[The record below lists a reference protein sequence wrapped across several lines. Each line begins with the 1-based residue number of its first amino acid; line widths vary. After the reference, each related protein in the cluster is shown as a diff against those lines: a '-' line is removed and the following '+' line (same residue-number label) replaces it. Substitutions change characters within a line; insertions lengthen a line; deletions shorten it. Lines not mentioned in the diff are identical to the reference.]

1 MGTRQTYSAEF
12 KQQAVE
18 LTRQPGNTV
27 QGIAR
32 DLGVGRSTLTTWIR
46 AAREHG
52 QFAVPGQGN
61 ARLTP
66 EQEELKRLKK
76 EVETLRQEREI
87 LKAAAVVLGRAAPM
101 TTLARWFAKEAK

>member
-1 MGTRQTYSAEF
+1 MGTRRTYSAEF

-27 QGIAR
+27 EGIAR
-32 DLGVGRSTLTTWIR
+32 DLGVGRSTLQHWLR

-52 QFAVPGQGN
+52 QLAFPGQGK

-66 EQEELKRLKK
+66 EQEEIKRLKREN
-76 EVETLRQEREI
+76 EVLRQEREI
-87 LKAAAVVLGRAAPM
+87 LKSAAV
-101 TTLARWFAKEAK
+101 WFAKQNP